1 MSLQHDFK
9 QVTAKLTSLLNE
21 ENYGQSQGA
30 VYALNGLGQEF
41 LSKAKDLG
49 ITADRAGLAPNVSL
63 LRDSVASVNDALNS
77 VSTLSDDAV
86 EPLLQSVSN
95 LLVVNGVTPV

>member
-1 MSLQHDFK
+1 MGLQHDFK
-9 QVTAKLTSLLNE
+9 QVTSKLATLLSE
-21 ENYGQSQGA
+21 ENYGQSQGG

-41 LSKAKDLG
+41 LSKAKASG
-49 ITADRAGLAPNVSL
+49 ITADRNDLVPNVTV

-86 EPLLQSVSN
+86 EPLLQAVSN
-95 LLVVNGVTPV
+95 LLVVNGVAPV

>member
-1 MSLQHDFK
+1 MGLQHDFK
-9 QVTAKLTSLLNE
+9 QVTSKLATLLCE

-41 LSKAKDLG
+41 LSKAQAAG
-49 ITADRAGLAPNVSL
+49 ITAERTGRPPNVTL
-63 LRDSVASVNDALNS
+63 LRDSVASVDDALNS
-77 VSTLSDDAV
+77 ASTLSDDAV
-86 EPLLQSVSN
+86 EPLLQAVSN